1 MRWKDQLNDMKL
13 DVLKE
18 IGNIGGGNAATALS
32 NMIEKNVDIEVP
44 KVHVVGLS
52 DIYKILRDP
61 EEISASTVVP
71 IKGEAPGKML
81 MIFDSES
88 SKRLISFLIGKKP
101 EDLTELDEMQSSV
114 LKEIGN
120 IMCSSYVIALSTFT
134 SLFMETDVP
143 ILVIDMLGAVIAE
156 TSILSSE
163 EYDDVIMIENIL
175 KIKDSENLSGFLTM
189 FPQHGS
195 LKKIF
200 SKLGIS

>member
-1 MRWKDQLNDMKL
+1 LKWKDQLSEMQL

-18 IGNIGGGNAATALS
+18 IGNIGAGNAATALS
-32 NMIEKNVDIEVP
+32 NMIEKNVGIEVP
-44 KVHVVGLS
+44 KVHVVDLS
-52 DIYKILRDP
+52 EIYRVFSSP

-81 MIFDSES
+81 MIFNSES
-88 SKRLISFLIGKKP
+88 AKKLISFLIGQKP
-101 EDLTELDEMQSSV
+101 ENLTELDEMQSSV

-120 IMCSSYVIALSTFT
+120 IMCSSYIIALSNFT

-143 ILVIDMLGAVIAE
+143 MLVVDMLGAVIAE
-156 TSILSSE
+156 TSILASE
-163 EYDDVIMIENIL
+163 EYDDVIMVENIL
-175 KIKDSENLSGFLTM
+175 KIKDSKDINGFLTM

-195 LKKIF
+195 LEKIF

>member
-1 MRWKDQLNDMKL
+1 MQL

-18 IGNIGGGNAATALS
+18 IGNIGAGNAATALS
-32 NMIEKNVDIEVP
+32 NMIEKNVGIEVP
-44 KVHVVGLS
+44 KVHVVDLS
-52 DIYKILRDP
+52 EIYRVFSSP

-81 MIFDSES
+81 MIFNSES
-88 SKRLISFLIGKKP
+88 AKKLISFLIGQKP
-101 EDLTELDEMQSSV
+101 ENLTELDEMQSSV

-120 IMCSSYVIALSTFT
+120 IMCSSYIIALSNFT

-143 ILVIDMLGAVIAE
+143 MLVVDMLGAVIAE
-156 TSILSSE
+156 TSILASE
-163 EYDDVIMIENIL
+163 EYDDVIMVENIL
-175 KIKDSENLSGFLTM
+175 KIKDSKDINGFLTM

-195 LKKIF
+195 LEKIF

>member
-1 MRWKDQLNDMKL
+1 MKWKDQLSEMQL

-18 IGNIGGGNAATALS
+18 IGNIGAGNAATALS
-32 NMIEKNVDIEVP
+32 NMIEKNVGIEVP
-44 KVHVVGLS
+44 KVHVVDLS
-52 DIYKILRDP
+52 EIYRVFSSP

-81 MIFDSES
+81 MIFNSES
-88 SKRLISFLIGKKP
+88 AKKLISFLIGQKP
-101 EDLTELDEMQSSV
+101 ENLTELDEMQSSV

-120 IMCSSYVIALSTFT
+120 IMCSSYIIALSNFT

-143 ILVIDMLGAVIAE
+143 MLVVDMLGAVIAE
-156 TSILSSE
+156 TSILASE
-163 EYDDVIMIENIL
+163 EYDDVIMVENIL
-175 KIKDSENLSGFLTM
+175 KIKDSKDINGFLTM

-195 LKKIF
+195 LEKIF